1 MIRTSLKPF
10 LIAAFTTSVATC
22 AAVAAQQM
30 TPVGTLT
37 CTLSPPDTVAELT
50 ATSELSCHFGNST
63 SGRDANFTGRVKRL
77 GVERERQ
84 AKFVLV
90 WSVHTDEPDFNYQ
103 DLEGEYAGSLEQQS
117 ALDTSQAG
125 LLGGSGKSVW
135 LKPVTRDPA
144 LPEGWA
150 ISLMTLELKPLKA

>member
-1 MIRTSLKPF
+1 MMPASLKSF
-10 LIAAFTTSVATC
+10 LITAFATSVAAC

-50 ATSELSCHFGNST
+50 ATSELSCHFENST

-77 GVERERQ
+77 GVERERV

-90 WSVHTDEPDFNYQ
+90 WSVHTDEPDFSYQ
-103 DLEGEYAGSLEQQS
+103 DLEGEYAGSLEPEI
-117 ALDTSQAG
+117 APDATQAG